1 MFREYLVILAIYHR
15 FILNF
20 IQLICWITGTIEKAL
35 LGTAGVVSAEIS
47 LLMNSA
53 TIDIGDSSLKA
64 PQIIQIIEDIGF
76 DASLLEI
83 NNNIIAN
90 SENQNDSSDASNQR
104 KLMLEFDES
113 DLFFLNADNGAA
125 VLDALLKQVG
135 VLEASYSGVLRD
147 SDTTHFQVTIDERII
162 GPRALVSMLECSF
175 GIQATVASVGGFM
188 MAGRMLKLQRK
199 EQRMHF
205 IKLVIVSALTIPIL
219 IIAMALPLN
228 EDAMMFLDTP
238 LTEGLNIYGFSLFIL
253 ASVVQWWSGWSFHRK
268 AFISMCSGTLGM
280 DFLISSGTI
289 AAYTFSL
296 FGLIQGIVHKR
307 PRNEDVE
314 FFETAAVLIAVVILG
329 KYLECHA
336 KGQTAA
342 AVHKLTNL
350 RATHARLITGSEV
363 SRQCCGDN
371 DIASLEFNE
380 EESHECVT
388 PDLSIGSVGVS
399 QDTLIDATLL
409 QKGDIIRLVEGESV
423 PADGVLISNSVS
435 IDESM
440 LTGESRLIGKKVND
454 VVYGGSLVVEG
465 SGEMI
470 VTACGDSST
479 LGRIVS
485 SVQAAQGSKPP
496 IQDLADK
503 VALYF
508 VPAVAAF
515 SACTFIVW
523 LVAGAT
529 GVVPAKWFTEKNP
542 DGNFALFA
550 FVFALAVWVSACP
563 CAFGLA
569 TPTAILVSTGIAAR
583 LGILIRKGA
592 ALQFAAEVKN
602 VVFDK
607 TGTLTLGQTAVADFV
622 VIPDPDV
629 DDTRHLLELLLAAES
644 ASSHPLAKG
653 ISEYCSSQLKEMDGY
668 ASNHP
673 SSPRNK
679 EKKENKNQDRYQI
692 TVVPGQGIKLT
703 INIDNNDRSCC
714 DDVGE
719 ICDEH
724 LSNMVLVGSQDLLD
738 AYGVI
743 IPEEHLATAA
753 GFRVGGK
760 VALFMAAGRVLR
772 VIIGVSDMVRPDAAA
787 VVATLKSQGVQ
798 CYMVTGDQRATAL
811 AIAQTVGIPSSMV
824 FAGAKPEEKEKFIFK
839 LQQAGKKVA
848 FIGDG
853 TNDSPALARANVGFA
868 MAGGTDIA
876 IEAGDIVLCRNDLT
890 SMVTAMHLAR
900 TTMQRIRMNYF
911 WALLYNTVL
920 IPVSAGVLYPSNHFA
935 LMPMLAAAAMALSSV
950 SIILSSLCLL
960 IYSPPRLRKVK
971 TSNVTPGKKSDEIP
985 EPTGDSVIVRLE
997 PCDCPASLAPV
1008 LLDQEGL
1015 LYRISIFFEI
1025 LYYSVMPRSRE
1036 DPSINSPSHIT
1047 SSTGDQETKES
1058 DELENGES
1066 VSQKEKLTD
1075 VERFLRYSVS
1085 TNSSA
1090 STSNGRLLKEP
1101 SFSYTNPSA
1110 HTSSST
1116 LRKRGMGGLQQR
1128 SGVGCGCSKHNCRCV
1143 PQV

>member
-1 MFREYLVILAIYHR
+1 
-15 FILNF
+15 
-20 IQLICWITGTIEKAL
+20 
-35 LGTAGVVSAEIS
+35 
-47 LLMNSA
+47 MNSA
-53 TIDIGDSSLKA
+53 TVDIGDSSLKA

-76 DASLLEI
+76 DAALLEI
-83 NNNIIAN
+83 NNDIIAN
-90 SENQNDSSDASNQR
+90 SENQNDLSDASNQR

-135 VLEASYSGVLRD
+135 VLEASYSGVQRD
-147 SDTTHFQVTIDERII
+147 CDTTHFQVTIDERVI
-162 GPRALVSMLECSF
+162 GPRALVSMMECSF

-205 IKLVIVSALTIPIL
+205 VKLVIVSALTVPIL

-228 EDAMMFLDTP
+228 EDAMMFLDMP
-238 LTEGLNIYGFSLFIL
+238 LTKGLNIYGFSLFIL

-268 AFISMCSGTLGM
+268 AFISMCRGTLGM

-296 FGLIQGIVHKR
+296 FGLLQGIVHGK

-363 SRQCCGDN
+363 IKQPNVNISV
-371 DIASLEFNE
+371 ASLEFE
-380 EESHECVT
+380 EDESHECVT
-388 PDLSIGSVGVS
+388 PDLSIGSVGIS

-423 PADGVLISNSVS
+423 PADGMLMSNSVS

-440 LTGESRLIGKKVND
+440 LTGESRLISKKIND

-479 LGRIVS
+479 LGKIVS

-503 VALYF
+503 VSLYF

-529 GVVPAKWFTEKNP
+529 GVVPAEWFTEKNP

-653 ISEYCSSQLKEMDGY
+653 ISEYCSSQLKEMDDY

-679 EKKENKNQDRYQI
+679 EKKESKDRYQI

-703 INIDNNDRSCC
+703 IDNNNTSCC

-719 ICDEH
+719 TCDEH

-738 AYGVI
+738 TYGII
-743 IPEEHLATAA
+743 IPDEHLATAA

-824 FAGAKPEEKEKFIFK
+824 FAGAKPEEKEKFIHK

-971 TSNVTPGKKSDEIP
+971 PSNVTPGKKSDEIP
-985 EPTGDSVIVRLE
+985 EPTGDSVIVRLD

-1015 LYRISIFFEI
+1015 FYRIGIFFEI
-1025 LYYSVMPRSRE
+1025 LYHSVIPCPNPDSF
-1036 DPSINSPSHIT
+1036 INSPSHIM

-1075 VERFLRYSVS
+1075 VEKFLRYSVS

-1090 STSNGRLLKEP
+1090 CTSHGRMLKEP
-1101 SFSYTNPSA
+1101 SFSYENPSA

>member
-1 MFREYLVILAIYHR
+1 
-15 FILNF
+15 
-20 IQLICWITGTIEKAL
+20 
-35 LGTAGVVSAEIS
+35 
-47 LLMNSA
+47 MNSA
-53 TIDIGDSSLKA
+53 TVDIGSSPLDASK
-64 PQIIQIIEDIGF
+64 IIKIIEDIGF
-76 DASLLEI
+76 DATLLEMDDDI
-83 NNNIIAN
+83 VIAN
-90 SENQNDSSDASNQR
+90 SDNPNLSIDTSNQR
-104 KLMLEFDES
+104 KLMLEFD
-113 DLFFLNADNGAA
+113 DADPFFLAADNGAA
-125 VLDALLKQVG
+125 VLEALQKQVG
-135 VLEASYSGVLRD
+135 VLAASYSGVQRD
-147 SDTTHFQVTIDERII
+147 SDTTHFQVTIDERFI
-162 GPRALVSMLECSF
+162 GPRALVSLLECTF

-188 MAGRMLKLQRK
+188 MAGRMLKMQRK

-228 EDAMMFLDTP
+228 EDAMMWLDKVIVK
-238 LTEGLNIYGFSLFIL
+238 GMNIYGFSLFIL

-268 AFISMCSGTLGM
+268 AFISMCQGTLGM

-296 FGLIQGIVHKR
+296 FGLLQGLVTGR

-350 RATHARLITGSEV
+350 RAANARLITGSDIGKQPSASNETPTEFKDNESVTESVV
-363 SRQCCGDN
+363 S
-371 DIASLEFNE
+371 A
-380 EESHECVT
+380 
-388 PDLSIGSVGVS
+388 GVS

-409 QKGDIIRLVEGESV
+409 QRGDIVRLVEGESA
-423 PADGVLISNSVS
+423 PADGILMSNSVS

-440 LTGESRLIGKKVND
+440 LTGESRLISKKVSD
-454 VVYGGSLVVEG
+454 VIYGGSLVVEG

-503 VALYF
+503 VSLYF
-508 VPAVAAF
+508 VPAVAVF
-515 SACTFIVW
+515 SAGTFIVW
-523 LVAGAT
+523 IVAGAT
-529 GVVPAKWFTEKNP
+529 GVVPAEWFTEKNP

-569 TPTAILVSTGIAAR
+569 TPTAILVATGIAAR
-583 LGILIRKGA
+583 LGILVRKGA
-592 ALQFAAEVKN
+592 ALQFASEVKN

-653 ISEYCSSQLKEMDGY
+653 ISEYCSSQLKEMDD
-668 ASNHP
+668 SVTDQP
-673 SSPRNK
+673 SSPRK
-679 EKKENKNQDRYQI
+679 KDKKEIKNQDRYQI

-703 INIDNNDRSCC
+703 IDNHTSCC
-714 DDVGE
+714 DHSPDK
-719 ICDEH
+719 CDGH
-724 LSNMVLVGSQDLLD
+724 ASDMVLVGSQDLLD
-738 AYGVI
+738 TYRVVI
-743 IPEEHLATAA
+743 PAEHLATAA

-760 VALFMAAGRVLR
+760 VALFMAVGGLLR
-772 VIIGVSDMVRPDAAA
+772 VVIGVSDMVRPDAAA
-787 VVATLKSQGVQ
+787 VIATLKSQGVQ

-824 FAGAKPEEKEKFIFK
+824 FAGAKPEEKEKFISK
-839 LQQAGKKVA
+839 LQEAGKKVA

-971 TSNVTPGKKSDEIP
+971 VSSVTPGKESDVIP
-985 EPTGDSVIVRLE
+985 EPTGDSTVVRFD
-997 PCDCPASLAPV
+997 PCDCPASMAPI
-1008 LLDQEGL
+1008 LQDQEGL
-1015 LYRISIFFEI
+1015 WHRAGIFCEI
-1025 LYYSVMPRSRE
+1025 LYHAVVPRPMSNTYIAPNAVMPFV
-1036 DPSINSPSHIT
+1036 
-1047 SSTGDQETKES
+1047 GQETKES
-1058 DELENGES
+1058 DDIETCENT
-1066 VSQKEKLTD
+1066 SQKEKLTD
-1075 VERFLRYSVS
+1075 VEKFLRYSVS
-1085 TNSSA
+1085 TNSSGCNA
-1090 STSNGRLLKEP
+1090 HGKLLREP
-1101 SFSYTNPSA
+1101 SFSYENPSA
-1110 HTSSST
+1110 HTSTSS
-1116 LRKRGMGGLQQR
+1116 LRRRGMTGLQQR
-1128 SGVGCGCSKHNCRCV
+1128 SGVGCGCCKFNCRCV